1 MVIIYLVKI
10 DSLFISTF
18 CFHCFDAAKLVW
30 TVLWGNRL
38 HHIRE
43 TSWILDDD
51 LHIRLLSYTDQNPEH
66 HFKYQKKCVSQY
78 LPRVKC
84 LDKSHADNAYPFCY
98 FLNEAGKVLNWR
110 LLWINIKKVPSAL
123 IRMVLQDMD
132 DSVVLSAP
140 GLRSF
145 VIIIDNTKVTL
156 NMMKSEGEHYH
167 LESSLNIV
175 ARKHMCS
182 DCLSINYDELQKN
195 QCPTPNDSFW
205 RNLPSH
211 LTPCHLFWLHV
222 LFTPIKRTL

>member
-1 MVIIYLVKI
+1 MTHKLLNGDGSTGWWFSSGNLIENWLASDGDYLFNEDRFI
-10 DSLFISTF
+10 FHINILFSLFWCCKARVNCAMRQSSSP
-18 CFHCFDAAKLVW
+18 HQ
-30 TVLWGNRL
+30 GNQL
-38 HHIRE
+38 N
-43 TSWILDDD
+43 SGWW
-51 LHIRLLSYTDQNPEH
+51 YA
-66 HFKYQKKCVSQY
+66 Y
-78 LPRVKC
+78 
-84 LDKSHADNAYPFCY
+84 NAYPFCY
-98 FLNEAGKVLNWR
+98 FLNEVGKVLNWR

-123 IRMVLQDMD
+123 IRMVLQKDMD

-140 GLRSF
+140 GFRSF

-156 NMMKSEGEHYH
+156 NMMKGEGEHYH

-222 LFTPIKRTL
+222 VFTPIERTV